1 MQMTY
6 IQTILSRK
14 AKYKA
19 GEIANNVL
27 DKFCSQGRLPQVID
41 YPPAVVACGK
51 NEHRTYTSTTKH
63 VSPEHIH
70 DILFEELEQLG
81 SIGTFSPYA
90 NNSRVGYC
98 AEPNAANQLLK
109 FERVNSL
116 DDIHFGEAYRPR
128 TGVVVPPCG
137 NCRRTFINVVR

>member
-1 MQMTY
+1 MTY
-6 IQTILSRK
+6 IQLILSRK

-19 GEIANNVL
+19 GEIANHVL
-27 DKFCSQGRLPQVID
+27 AKFSSQGRLPHVID

-51 NEHRTYTSTTKH
+51 NVNRTYTSITKH
-63 VSPEHIH
+63 VRPEHIH
-70 DILFEELEQLG
+70 DVLYDELYQLG
-81 SIGTFSPYA
+81 PIGSFSPYA
-90 NNSRVGYC
+90 TNSRVGYC

-137 NCRRTFINVVR
+137 NCRRIFINVVR